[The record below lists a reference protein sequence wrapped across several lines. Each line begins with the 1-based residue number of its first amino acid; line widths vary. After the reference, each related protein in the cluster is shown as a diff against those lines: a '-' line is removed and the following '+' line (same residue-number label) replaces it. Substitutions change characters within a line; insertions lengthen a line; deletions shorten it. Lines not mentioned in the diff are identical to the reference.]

1 MAIYT
6 LGVQENFKLFANNSG
21 TSTDP
26 QNMIKYVSDRFGGK
40 LTVNLSAGT
49 NVSNSYVSSSGT
61 NDYFLQVIN
70 NGGTTGRGG
79 GYLLN
84 VSPADQKGKVILG
97 CRIKRT
103 TVVTSTVYFGGYV
116 LNGTDYTLGATAA
129 SEAFFEIE
137 ADFVAKKLNVYL
149 NSTLTTS
156 RDLDTGG
163 SHLTLIAGS
172 HPWAAGKGY
181 ALNEAVNDT
190 CRISDGY
197 VVMDLPDDPSPT
209 GRLGPIVLDFSPPVN
224 GSSGALVTAGQAT
237 ATNVGTF
244 SATPATLTADVQ
256 SLRHGKQSDT
266 YRPGMQVAMVAFE
279 MAAGKGDPTSPS
291 TLEMTI
297 VGGTDP
303 NYKTATKK
311 GIFPLDTVIR
321 TPGQLILKSEDFE
334 GGLDLREAF
343 VVQLKAGR

>member
-6 LGVQENFKLFANNSG
+6 LGVQEGFKLFANNSG

-26 QNMIKYVSDRFGGK
+26 ANMVKYVSDRFGGK
-40 LTVNLSAGT
+40 LTVNLSPGT
-49 NVSNSYVSSSGT
+49 SVSNSYVSSGGT

-79 GYLLN
+79 SYLLN
-84 VSPADQKGKVILG
+84 VSPADQKGKIVLG

-103 TVVTSTVYFGGYV
+103 TVVTGTVYFGGFII
-116 LNGTDYTLGATAA
+116 GSTDATLAA
-129 SEAFFEIE
+129 SAATEAFMEIE
-137 ADFVAKKLNVYL
+137 ADFVSKKLNVYM
-149 NSTLTTS
+149 NSVLSSS

-172 HPWAAGKGY
+172 HPWSAGKGY
-181 ALNEAVNDT
+181 ALNEVVNDT
-190 CRISDGY
+190 CRLSDGY
-197 VVMDLPDDPSPT
+197 VSIDLPEDPNPT
-209 GRLGPIVLDFSPPVN
+209 GRLGPIILDFSSPN
-224 GSSGALVTAGQAT
+224 NSSSGTLLTAGQAT
-237 ATNVGTF
+237 ATGVGTF
-244 SATPATLTADVQ
+244 SASPAVLTTAVQ
-256 SLRHGKQSDT
+256 NLRHGKQSDT

-291 TLEMTI
+291 TLEMEI

-303 NYKTATKK
+303 DYKTAKKK
-311 GIFPLDTVIR
+311 GVFNLDTVIR